1 MAFYSWEC
9 LTHLYTCIVFC
20 FSRKKRTL
28 ETMRN
33 QSSEDPN
40 NEDTMI
46 VLTPYLKLLLI
57 ISGVLYVIIGV
68 IVSIL
73 IIYSAIISGLSSF
86 LISAVTVT
94 QMICLMINGI
104 RMILAS
110 RESFYGIMAFKNV
123 FVMSLVLGIVGAIAI
138 GINLVIVN
146 SICDECLEH
155 GYFKIMLVSL
165 FFFIFLIIYSIP
177 CLLFM
182 NVKQRELVAPIAMI

>member
-1 MAFYSWEC
+1 
-9 LTHLYTCIVFC
+9 
-20 FSRKKRTL
+20 
-28 ETMRN
+28 MRN

-57 ISGVLYVIIGV
+57 ISGVLYVIVGV
-68 IVSIL
+68 IISIL

-86 LISAVTVT
+86 LISAVTIT

-146 SICDECLEH
+146 SICDE
-155 GYFKIMLVSL
+155 
-165 FFFIFLIIYSIP
+165 
-177 CLLFM
+177 
-182 NVKQRELVAPIAMI
+182 